1 MSKFLKFIVHFIIIC
16 TILCVVALSVPPLLG
31 IKTTIIDGSYT
42 DTNMLL
48 GSVTYSIQTEPSDL
62 KLGDSLVVEN
72 GSSVRRYTVIEVN
85 LAGENCLVKDPI
97 IMGNYTQTVSIK
109 NGAWKTILAVEGI
122 GYLMVATQ
130 SKEGMVILGIAVLVL
145 IILYI
150 IAELWKKNPSDKQ
163 RRKKNDD
170 VQLKSAKELRRE
182 ERERIA
188 QQKMEEKLMRAEEK
202 SQRRQEKRKKGG
214 KTVRTG
220 GFIDEIEEDDDELEE
235 LFEQRQERPATE
247 VQAATTEA
255 HEELKKEIA
264 AATAEVPTEVEAIS
278 RAQQSQRRAVPV
290 RQQPEEEPAEIKDV
304 AIPLYTAEELARK
317 VKESGDIPDVMR
329 EEISKVVLFDYSKI
343 ISEDDSEGK

>member
-16 TILCVVALSVPPLLG
+16 TILCIVALSVPPLLG

-72 GSSVRRYTVIEVN
+72 GTSVRRYTVMNVN

-97 IMGNYTQTVSIK
+97 IMGDYTETISIK
-109 NGAWKTILAVEGI
+109 NGAFKTILAVEGI

-150 IAELWKKNPSDKQ
+150 IAELWKKNPSDKKK
-163 RRKKNDD
+163 RKKDD
-170 VQLKSAKELRRE
+170 DAQLKSAKELRRE

-202 SQRRQEKRKKGG
+202 SLRRQEKKHKKGS

-220 GFIDEIEEDDDELEE
+220 GFIDEIDEDDDELEE
-235 LFEQRQERPATE
+235 LFEEREERPATE

-264 AATAEVPTEVEAIS
+264 AATAEMPTEAQMTEA
-278 RAQQSQRRAVPV
+278 QSQKGMEAAD
-290 RQQPEEEPAEIKDV
+290 QSLEEEPAEIKDV

-343 ISEDDSEGK
+343 IGEDDSEDK